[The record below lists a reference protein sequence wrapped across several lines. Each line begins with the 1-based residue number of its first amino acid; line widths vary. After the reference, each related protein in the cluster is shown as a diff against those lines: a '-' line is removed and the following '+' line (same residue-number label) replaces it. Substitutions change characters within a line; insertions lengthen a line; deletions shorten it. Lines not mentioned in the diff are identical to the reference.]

1 MKLIAPKVELWN
13 QGNTLDEI
21 WEHIARC
28 ARVCYQ
34 SEPRKNGETGEQF
47 VNRVILH
54 NHSYEEIAK
63 DRAESILKENAFLMQ
78 MKLLN
83 LQDF

>member
-1 MKLIAPKVELWN
+1 MKLIDPKVELWE

-28 ARVCYQ
+28 TRVCYQ

-47 VNRVILH
+47 VNRVILY
-54 NHSYEEIAK
+54 NHSYKEIAK
-63 DRAESILKENAFLMQ
+63 DRE
-78 MKLLN
+78 
-83 LQDF
+83 LQERLHLSVLE